1 VRSVETL
8 TDDVSAL
15 ANTTDTLT
23 ARVGE
28 AESEIQSV
36 SQAVVDE
43 AGARAQQFGTLTAD
57 LNGTKALVQD
67 TSSAVVGL
75 GNEVHAT
82 RNIKV
87 GVDVNGRYYS
97 AGMGIGVENTPS
109 GMQSMVLFLA
119 DLFAVMNQPGGT
131 PKSVFAINN
140 GQVFMNSAIINQ
152 ADIINLIITGEL
164 KSANYVP
171 GQSGIRINFVTSQ
184 VEINGVVSGQGR
196 LNISQ
201 NSLAFYDTNGRRRIL
216 LGQP

>member
-1 VRSVETL
+1 
-8 TDDVSAL
+8 
-15 ANTTDTLT
+15 
-23 ARVGE
+23 
-28 AESEIQSV
+28 
-36 SQAVVDE
+36 
-43 AGARAQQFGTLTAD
+43 
-57 LNGTKALVQD
+57 
-67 TSSAVVGL
+67 
-75 GNEVHAT
+75 
-82 RNIKV
+82 
-87 GVDVNGRYYS
+87 
-97 AGMGIGVENTPS
+97 
-109 GMQSMVLFLA
+109 
-119 DLFAVMNQPGGT
+119 MNQPGGT

-184 VEINGVVSGQGR
+184 VEINGVISGQGR